1 MRPLSRRSFP
11 IDQGGRFVIGSI
23 TYQIAP
29 WLIQLKSIQPVQ

>member
-1 MRPLSRRSFP
+1 M
-11 IDQGGRFVIGSI
+11 IGSI